1 MCSWR
6 RWAAP
11 DTATCWSSTT
21 ADGQMRLASGTW
33 SCWRHRRRR
42 RRRVHR
48 VRSGRRSPG
57 HSPPDRPDRTG
68 PGAQDPD
75 RSDPAPADDLRGV
88 PDAARSRTVLHLPA
102 ALAADRRGHRG
113 VAKPDQYRK
122 LPSLRRWRRLRPE
135 RSSREARRQAAAAS
149 GHETKGPAGA
159 AAACGSSVTRGQPT
173 RCYIGA
179 HPTAPMPH
187 RVGTGQHR
195 AGAGR

>member
-1 MCSWR
+1 MFI
-6 RWAAP
+6 
-11 DTATCWSSTT
+11 
-21 ADGQMRLASGTW
+21 ASGQAGEVLATARQIAQTERDQARKIQAGQTLRQQTNFGEYLTRRAAEP
-33 SCWRHRRRR
+33 SYTFRRHLRQ
-42 RRRVHR
+42 
-48 VRSGRRSPG
+48 
-57 HSPPDRPDRTG
+57 TG
-68 PGAQDPD
+68 GAIEE
-75 RSDPAPADDLRGV
+75 L
-88 PDAARSRTVLHLPA
+88 
-102 ALAADRRGHRG
+102 
-113 VAKPDQYRK
+113 AKPDQYRK